1 MKLDPYTL
9 RVALDKQGGAEGE
22 LYIDDGITY
31 SHEKG
36 EFVWRGFKASTDGK
50 ILKLS
55 SHDKT
60 HGNLGAAV
68 DGVALSQYDGQNAFA
83 KAVESVRVEKIV
95 IMGLPGAPS
104 RVSSGSTELGWEYV
118 PGVASTTQKDG
129 PYSVLI
135 IKNPVASIARDWEI
149 VVHL

>member
-9 RVALDKQGGAEGE
+9 RVALDKNGDAEGN
-22 LYIDDGITY
+22 LYFDDGDSF

-36 EFVWRGFKASTDGK
+36 EFVWRGFTASTKGK

-60 HGNLGAAV
+60 SSNLSAAV
-68 DGVALSQYDGQNAFA
+68 DGVALAQYNAENAFA
-83 KAVESVRVEKIV
+83 KAVQSVRVEKII

-104 RVSSGSTELGWEYV
+104 KVTGPTELDWEYV
-118 PGVASTTQKDG
+118 PGVASTSKEDG

-135 IKNPVASIARDWEI
+135 IKNPVSSIAKDWEI